1 MATQLKSADNEY
13 GIKSEY
19 GHYIGGE
26 WVAGDSGKTID
37 LLNPSTG
44 KVLTKIQAGNA
55 KDIERAIAAA
65 KAAFPKWSQSL
76 PNERQ
81 DILIEIA
88 RRLKARH
95 SHYATLETLNNG
107 KPMRESMYFDMPQAI
122 GQFELF
128 AGAAYGLHGQTLD
141 YPDAIGIVHREPLG
155 VCAQIGGCCQRTG
168 CVAVDAHGPILPHGS
183 DTTTALVG
191 ALR

>member
-65 KAAFPKWSQSL
+65 KAA
-76 PNERQ
+76 
-81 DILIEIA
+81 IA
-88 RRLKARH
+88 RMRLPVEKLKSR
-95 SHYATLETLNNG
+95 
-107 KPMRESMYFDMPQAI
+107 
-122 GQFELF
+122 
-128 AGAAYGLHGQTLD
+128 
-141 YPDAIGIVHREPLG
+141 
-155 VCAQIGGCCQRTG
+155 RTR
-168 CVAVDAHGPILPHGS
+168 ADAHGPIADRARQNARTVARHMAQPRHRRH
-183 DTTTALVG
+183 AV
-191 ALR
+191 A